1 MIQYPYPML
10 ERPMIFSKAK
20 TNRTSLVSE
29 WVQTLPCSEAID
41 WGKID
46 AIFLGIPVPKLPD
59 MFASSYNF
67 ICSYRNAW
75 RDVTTF
81 HLEKNVDLE
90 DVNFADIGN
99 IRKPNEGEVS
109 KVIEEVMYEMR
120 SHHPHILHVCLGVDR
135 GVDRSLLE
143 GIKKSAPDIKIGVL
157 QYSTNLN
164 KELINSLARCDN
176 GESTIESL
184 HVIGI
189 HGFAICKSLMVE
201 AMQAGMTYTPLPEM
215 RKKGVTKT
223 IKEVIEVMSN
233 QVDMIYVTVNMN
245 VVDMVPQSFN
255 ALVCRELMESAYLSG
270 LSSKTGCFTLVYDE
284 EALEREEAVAPGVN
298 VMMSFLSGYCERKT
312 KNTY

>member
-1 MIQYPYPML
+1 MGRYPYPML
-10 ERPMIFSKAK
+10 ERPMIFSNAN
-20 TNRTSLVSE
+20 TNRKSFVSE
-29 WVQTLPCSEAID
+29 WVQTLPCSGAID

-46 AIFLGIPVPKLPD
+46 AIFLGIPVPRVHS

-67 ICSYRNAW
+67 IRNYRNAW
-75 RDVTTF
+75 RDVTTY

-90 DVNFADIGN
+90 DIYFADIGN
-99 IRKPNEGEVS
+99 IRQPKENHVS

-120 SHHPHILHVCLGVDR
+120 SHHSHILQVCLGVDR

-143 GIKKSAPDIKIGVL
+143 GIKKSAPDKKIGVL
-157 QYSTNLN
+157 QYSNNLN
-164 KELINSLARCDN
+164 KELINSLACSDN
-176 GESTIESL
+176 GENTIESL

-189 HGFAICKSLMVE
+189 HGFTTCKSLMIE
-201 AMQAGMTYTPLPEM
+201 AVQAGMTYTRLPEM
-215 RKKGVTKT
+215 RKKGVART

-245 VVDMVPQSFN
+245 VVDRVSQSFDSIM
-255 ALVCRELMESAYLSG
+255 CRELMESAYLSG
-270 LSSKTGCFTLVYDE
+270 LASKTGCFTLVYED

-298 VMMSFLSGYCERKT
+298 VMLSLLSGYCERKS